1 MPSRSRSSGDSVPA
15 PQLGSSIFFFFFR
28 GAVPPSSPGA
38 CSAEAERCGGG
49 GLACRACPWEADW
62 LLCPQHIQEFI
73 NETWWARTGQP
84 LPDHL
89 VLFVWSLIVSLYPLG
104 GLFGALLA
112 GPLAV
117 MLGR

>member
-1 MPSRSRSSGDSVPA
+1 MRSPA
-15 PQLGSSIFFFFFR
+15 PG
-28 GAVPPSSPGA
+28 
-38 CSAEAERCGGG
+38 
-49 GLACRACPWEADW
+49 EADW
-62 LLCPQHIQEFI
+62 HLCSQHIQEFT
-73 NETWWARTGQP
+73 NQTWQARTGQP

-89 VLFVWSLIVSLYPLG
+89 ILIMWSLIVSLYPLG